1 MPNNGVRI
9 VPSLRLERIATKP
22 INPSITPMNT
32 ANKEM
37 IHGSNRGFAL
47 VIALSLMAFIL
58 LLLLSIT
65 TLVRVE
71 SSNAANSLDQ
81 LKARTNAELGAMLAL
96 GRLQKLA
103 GPDQRVTARANI
115 MVAPDSSPIEGT
127 AYWTGVWSSKID
139 PDGNPLNDALDSAVG
154 LNAHKP
160 QWLIS
165 GDPSDLEG
173 VIDPVTNQII
183 DSPKNIAD
191 KSVRLASENASVN
204 SAAQEVVVLKDAVE
218 DNQGAYAYYVSDES
232 LKARVNLRSPFQG
245 NPMTPDADY
254 YNFAVIQSP
263 EPTLARNTDGDQ
275 PYFTSDTSAWKTINT
290 PVESLPSP
298 QSLPLL
304 GSTGDP
310 SGTYRD
316 FFHDFTT
323 YSQSIFINVRDGG
336 LKQDLSTALLSPSA
350 ASAAGLNGQIFP
362 PANQDSL
369 GVGDPG
375 GPTWAQLSDF
385 YEQTIL
391 NDSSAQNIQFR
402 AHTVSESS
410 NKISITPVVTR
421 FHMIAQVFTTR
432 AGWYVD
438 PPLTSPL
445 HPNNGGSP
453 DWQWPE
459 AAENYEYRVGLFP
472 MITLWNPYDKPMAFD
487 TDLGMETD
495 FGGVLLVLNEEN
507 RGKPRAKMITSGAGI
522 TVTSDDGYIGMI
534 LDENDLLENSDS
546 FGKRRRKVGFTLKT
560 QNLIIPAGRAINF
573 SPPLNSEIDLSD
585 ATQNVMVPGAC
596 GEYINGFFTAGQTI
610 VDRTLLPRGP
620 ATRVPFESSDW
631 HEFFPLDKDGKREN
645 YNAAGCSL
653 SFISQRAL
661 DDHEVRLYKEPFTG
675 EPDPENRFYNM
686 TIDEYTFGR
695 HFTDID
701 NENASPR
708 VMRVYEA
715 TESLGVNGQTGLA
728 NFIKPKGASVSA
740 NFSDVASPLSIT
752 DIYNHSHP
760 YKNLNGFARFMA
772 MPDVNQRYGQGESV
786 HLMSQ
791 FNPRAPLHRSHAHL
805 RAQQK
810 INVRGLSMYPFMYDF
825 IQPTQATRWTDPNN
839 RPIDLTEYYTAGI
852 DTDDNRYS
860 YVGMDIDAIGSNSN
874 TQMILFEAPTRPPLG
889 IGQFMHANLMNV
901 GYIGAGFPYD
911 NFGSNLQQPVTSPS
925 YAIGNSFA
933 SIHLPLDQTRVVIE
947 RGSPM
952 FKAGFSFNSA
962 KIDLFNG
969 KYTGAHYDYSYEL
982 NDALWDDFYMSTLL
996 PRGGTLE
1003 FPDDGIL
1010 PNARIKLW
1018 NATLN
1023 DADLLDSKRSAA
1035 KLVLE
1040 GGFNINSTS
1049 IPAWEAVL
1057 SALRDIETLGEPPSD
1072 SNLRHSFSRFTE
1084 PQQGPTSDTPSYT
1097 QGDELASA
1105 YRSLT
1110 DTQINLLAESIV
1122 HEIRE
1127 RRSANGYPF
1136 LSLAE
1141 FINRS
1146 IQSEDIQDPDR
1157 RRFSHVGALQFA
1169 IEQSTINGQP
1179 GLDGSGEPQTGGTGI
1194 WEAPYIGAIP
1204 NDTGPYLKESL
1215 EVIENR
1221 GIFEV
1226 APGALTQADVL
1237 SKIGSIVVP
1246 RGDTFTIRSYGEAS
1260 NSATENLS
1268 ATAYLE
1274 LTVQRTPEYVIHSN
1288 GSAVS
1293 GDEPFAA
1300 PSDPIN
1306 EQFGRKFKV
1315 ISSRW
1320 INKNEI

>member
-37 IHGSNRGFAL
+37 INGSNRGFAL

-115 MVAPDSSPIEGT
+115 MVAPDDTPIEGT

-173 VIDPVTNQII
+173 VIEPVTNQII

-191 KSVRLASENASVN
+191 KSVRLASDDASVN

-298 QSLPLL
+298 QLLPLL

-362 PANQDSL
+362 PANQVSPGL
-369 GVGDPG
+369 GDPG

-385 YEQTIL
+385 YVQATL

-421 FHMIAQVFTTR
+421 FHMIAQVFATR
-432 AGWYVD
+432 VGYYVD
-438 PPLTSPL
+438 PPLDSPL

-453 DWQWPE
+453 VPTTSWPE

-472 MITLWNPYDKPMAFD
+472 MITLWNPYDKPMTFD
-487 TDLGMETD
+487 TDLGMETE
-495 FGGVLLVLNEEN
+495 FGGVLLVLNELN
-507 RGKPRAKMITSGAGI
+507 RGKPKANMNSTGNTI
-522 TVTSDDGYIGMI
+522 TVASDPGYIGMI
-534 LDENDLLENSDS
+534 LNENDLHKNSDS
-546 FGKRRRKVGFTLKT
+546 FGAQRRKVGFTLRT

-596 GEYINGFFTAGQTI
+596 GEYLNGFFTAGQTI
-610 VDRTLLPRGP
+610 VDRSLLSRGP
-620 ATRVPFESSDW
+620 ATRVAFESSNW
-631 HEFFPLDKDGKREN
+631 HEFFPLRSDGKREN
-645 YNAAGCSL
+645 YNLGSCSL

-661 DDHEVRLYKEPFTG
+661 DNHEVRLYKEPFTG
-675 EPDPENRFYNM
+675 VPSPENRFYNM
-686 TIDEYTFGR
+686 TIDNFTLGR
-695 HFTDID
+695 HYTGLD
-701 NENASPR
+701 NSSPR
-708 VMRVYEA
+708 VIRFWEA
-715 TESLGVNGQTGLA
+715 TEQAGNTGLA
-728 NFIKPKGASVSA
+728 NFIEPKGASISA
-740 NFSDVASPLSIT
+740 SFDDLVSPLSIT
-752 DIYNHSHP
+752 DIYNNSHP
-760 YKNLNGFARFMA
+760 DKNLNGIARFMA

-805 RAQQK
+805 RAQDN
-810 INVRGLSMYPFMYDF
+810 INVGGLNMYPFMYDF
-825 IQPTQATRWTDPNN
+825 IQPTQATRWTDPTN

-852 DTDDNRYS
+852 DFDDNRYS
-860 YVGMDIDAIGSNSN
+860 HVGMGIDSMGSN
-874 TQMILFEAPTRPPLG
+874 TQMVLFEAPTRPPLS

-901 GYIGAGFPYD
+901 GYVGAGFPWGS
-911 NFGSNLQQPVTSPS
+911 FGSNLQQPVTSPG

-933 SIHLPLDQTRVVIE
+933 SIHLPLDQTRVAIE
-947 RGSPM
+947 PGSPM
-952 FKAGFSFNSA
+952 FEAGFSFNA
-962 KIDLFNG
+962 DLFKV

-982 NDALWDDFYMSTLL
+982 NNALWDDFYMSTLL

-1018 NATLN
+1018 NATPN

-1057 SALRDIETLGEPPSD
+1057 SALRDIETLGEQPRD

-1084 PQQGPTSDTPSYT
+1084 PQQGPTYDTPSYT

-1122 HEIRE
+1122 REIRT

-1179 GLDGSGEPQTGGTGI
+1179 GLDGSGVPQAGGTGI
-1194 WEAPYIGAIP
+1194 WAAPYIGAIP
-1204 NDTGPYLKESL
+1204 NDTGPYLEESL

-1221 GIFEV
+1221 GIFEA

-1260 NSATENLS
+1260 NSATENVS

-1274 LTVQRTPEYVIHSN
+1274 LSVQRTPEYVIHSN